1 LRKTQ
6 VNRVFMLTAFGV
18 YCWIYPSSV
27 VLVMLDR
34 VPVGTEWMASFML
47 VVGGLVAASWVTLN
61 YGLRQG
67 LLASGGLFGLGLLVE
82 SVGVATGF
90 PFGRYNYTEVLSPK
104 LLGVPVGII
113 FAWLMV
119 VLSAF
124 FTTRYLL
131 GNLRPHWNRWAG
143 LVIAAALALAS
154 DFLMEPVAVY
164 IQNYWTWHDSG
175 LYYGV
180 PEANFVA
187 WGFISLLMVWLL
199 NRLTVESVPAP
210 TPGSPRL
217 KFMFI
222 PPALFLKN
230 LTMFTLVNFSH
241 NNYLA
246 GAIGLPVIVVCLG
259 LIVVTA
265 RKNRKTRTA
274 KEGRKA
280 LETPYDP
287 AFSVKE

>member
-1 LRKTQ
+1 MGGPLRKTP

-27 VLVMLDR
+27 ILVMLDR
-34 VPVGTEWMASFML
+34 VPPGTAWMASFML

-61 YGLRQG
+61 YGLGRG

-82 SVGVATGF
+82 AVGVATGF

-124 FTTRYLL
+124 FTTNYLW
-131 GNLRPHWNRWAG
+131 PHLNRWAG
-143 LVIAAALALAS
+143 LGIAAALALTS

-180 PEANFVA
+180 PEANFAA
-187 WGFISLLMVWLL
+187 WGLISLLMVWLL
-199 NRLTVESVPAP
+199 NRLTGESIPA
-210 TPGSPRL
+210 SNNPRL

-222 PPALFLKN
+222 PPALFLMN

-241 NNYLA
+241 TNFLA
-246 GAIGLPVIVVCLG
+246 GAIGLPVILACLG
-259 LIVVTA
+259 LSVVKA
-265 RKNRKTRTA
+265 RKTPKGRPARA
-274 KEGRKA
+274 GRKGPD
-280 LETPYDP
+280 T
-287 AFSVKE
+287 AFPVKK